1 MQLGSFFNLKKNAF
15 DLVKLQHYQLEF
27 FYIGKVYVLFSK
39 KERNPVKYSNHRL
52 NHVKERGTILGEND
66 PFMSKIKEM
75 TYIV

>member
-1 MQLGSFFNLKKNAF
+1 MALSVRVF
-15 DLVKLQHYQLEF
+15 H
-27 FYIGKVYVLFSK
+27 IGKVYILFSK

-52 NHVKERGTILGEND
+52 NHVKERGTILGENY